1 MSDNAATLRLIEKA
15 RTLATQVAQGWEARA
30 ANLDN
35 QAAALSEQAAQCR
48 AEAERERGEVEA
60 LAKALDCCADPTKPP
75 CSPCE
80 EARRAS
86 LAASDPAILPP
97 TSTIDSTSSPAEVT
111 RG

>member
-15 RTLATQVAQGWEARA
+15 LALADQVAQGWEARA

-60 LAKALDCCADPTKPP
+60 LAKALDCCADPSKPP

-80 EARRAS
+80 EARRARE
-86 LAASDPAILPP
+86 AQSDPAVLPP
-97 TSTIDSTSSPAEVT
+97 VVTVDSTATAPV
-111 RG
+111 